1 MKKMNMLT
9 FATGL
14 ITLMSCLPSLAQGV
28 KVTFTTP
35 FSFYAGGAKL
45 PPGTYTLRQ
54 QQDDPNVFEVQNGA
68 GTHSV
73 MVEGRPSTKS
83 STGSPQVVFNRY
95 GTTECLESV
104 LTPAGNSVDLET
116 GAPEKLAAKKGSPQS
131 HTVPAK

>member
-1 MKKMNMLT
+1 MRKINLLT
-9 FATGL
+9 FAAGV
-14 ITLMSCLPSLAQGV
+14 ITLMSCLPSMAQGV

-54 QQDDPNVFEVQNGA
+54 QQDDPNIFEVQNAA

-73 MVEGRPSTKS
+73 MVEGRQSSKSTS
-83 STGSPQVVFNRY
+83 GSPQVTFNRY
-95 GTTECLESV
+95 GTTEYLEGV
-104 LTPAGNSVDLET
+104 LTANANSVDLET
-116 GAPEKLAAKKGSPQS
+116 GIAEKVAAKKGSPQS